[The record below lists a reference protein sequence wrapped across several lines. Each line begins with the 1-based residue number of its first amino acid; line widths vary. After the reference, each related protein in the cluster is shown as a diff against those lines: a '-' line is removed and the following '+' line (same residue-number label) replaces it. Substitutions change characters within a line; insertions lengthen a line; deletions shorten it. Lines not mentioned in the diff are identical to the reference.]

1 MFGKVKVFYLKNL
14 LIGFEG
20 NANSAKLLLDEVSSS
35 FNKIYLLNDK
45 SKSVKQ
51 VVDVLERENIGFIL
65 AIGQKPV
72 IKDKIC
78 LELQGVHND
87 IIYSTKYPVEDILNF
102 FNGKYD
108 MKLSKNA
115 GTSFCNNLYFN
126 ILKYIEENNLKTKIL
141 FIHIPMLKNISDF
154 YSFSKIIEGYLNN
167 SLIFY

>member
-1 MFGKVKVFYLKNL
+1 MKNL

-20 NANSAKLLLDEVSSS
+20 DTNSTKLLLDGISSD

-45 SKSVKQ
+45 LKSVKQ
-51 VVDVLERENIGFIL
+51 VVEVLERENIGFIL

-78 LELQGVHND
+78 LELQGRHND
-87 IIYSTKYPVEDILNF
+87 IIYYTQYPVDDILNF

-108 MKLSKNA
+108 VKLSKNA

-126 ILKYIEENNLKTKIL
+126 ILNYIEENDLKTKIL

-154 YSFSKIIEGYLNN
+154 YRFSKVIEKYLNS
-167 SLIFY
+167 SLLFCS